1 MERQRRYLAWLCAV
15 AAAIALMFAGIR
27 GAQVGLDALRQHTLF
42 KVAPFATD
50 MGDTLVLAGIAVLA
64 GTCAIL
70 IAPRRVSIA
79 YRIVSNKHEKGIKVR
94 DVQPSLSN
102 IHVMRIDTRAHAYGD
117 EPALHDLHDYDA
129 RGKRPA

>member
-15 AAAIALMFAGIR
+15 AAATALMFAGIR
-27 GAQVGLDALRQHTLF
+27 SAQVGLDALRQLTLF

-50 MGDTLVLAGIAVLA
+50 MRDTLALAGIAILA

-70 IAPRRVSIA
+70 IAPWRVSIA
-79 YRIVSNKHEKGIKVR
+79 YRIVSDKHEKGIKVR

-102 IHVMRIDTRAHAYGD
+102 IRFMRIDTRAHTDARANQ
-117 EPALHDLHDYDA
+117 PALHDYSA